1 MLKEIFS
8 DDLGDFQ
15 SQLLV
20 FGERISS
27 DQLHDFVKFTFFLEN
42 FLHLLSQV
50 RVVRV
55 EVLIEVGIELFI
67 VVGGRDG
74 PVDGR
79 EVLSLGELLL
89 KSPEDLD
96 DGKGGGRDWIS
107 EISSWWGYGSDDSD
121 GTFSVW
127 RSQTVDSTGSLVE
140 LGQLGSEIGWVTSFG
155 WHFGQSTGDFSESL
169 SPSGGGI
176 SHHGDVLSLISE
188 VLSKGDTSINGGLS
202 GCDWHV
208 GGIGDQT
215 SSLHDR
221 NVFSVP
227 LGGKFREISQH
238 LSHFVSSFSASD
250 VDDDL

>member
-15 SQLLV
+15 SQLLI

-27 DQLHDFVKFTFFLEN
+27 DQLYDFVKFTFFLEDL
-42 FLHLLSQV
+42 LHLLSQV

-55 EVLIEVGIELFI
+55 EVLIEVGVELFI

-74 PVDGR
+74 PVDGG

-107 EISSWWGYGSDDSD
+107 EVSSWWGYGSDDRD

-127 RSQTVDSTGSLVE
+127 RSQAVDSTGSLVE
-140 LGQLGSEIGWVTSFG
+140 LGQLGSEIGWVTSFS
-155 WHFGQSTGDFSESL
+155 WHFGQSTGDFSKSL

-188 VLSKGDTSINGGLS
+188 VFSKGDTSINGGLS

-215 SSLHDR
+215 SSLHDG
-221 NVFSVP
+221 NIFSVP
-227 LGGKFREISQH
+227 LGGKFGEISQH
-238 LSHFVSSFSASD
+238 LSHFVSSLSASD